1 MKTVSEFVKTLYL
14 GDRACKRITIDG
26 WRKRL
31 VIEVDKISRIRNPV
45 GQWEFYSEE
54 DVVDGLI
61 VFEGLSSFEFV
72 PQGFVPSD
80 WIEFVS
86 IDQISEASREKPNF
100 RATLSL
106 GAVDEQGNAMELTL
120 TVCAT
125 SLHLEDPSRPSVKIT
140 D

>member
-1 MKTVSEFVKTLYL
+1 MKTASEFVKTLYL
-14 GDRACKRITIDG
+14 GDRACKRIIIDG

-31 VIEVDKISRIRNPV
+31 AIEVDKISRNRNPA
-45 GQWEFYSEE
+45 GQWEFYSDE
-54 DVVDGLI
+54 DIVDGMI
-61 VFEGLSSFEFV
+61 VFEGLGSFEFV

-86 IDQISEASREKPNF
+86 IDQMCEVSRDKPHF

-106 GAVDEQGNAMELTL
+106 GAVDEQGNAKELTL

-125 SLHLEDPSRPSVKIT
+125 SLHLEDPSRPGVKIT
-140 D
+140 E